1 MKRHEQLEFNFF
13 RYCNENLSN
22 TNEYNIA
29 RIIIEHI
36 GDIKTVSLEQIAQ
49 EANISIA
56 SVSRFVQKIGYS
68 SFQDF
73 KDGLDYFIRNLN
85 MVRTVSNMQQ
95 FMRTS
100 LDNLADSLYVE
111 AISNLRQTKLN
122 LDMEKLV
129 AITKLLLNSR
139 SVTFIGDTHEMI
151 DFYTV
156 QLDLVANEVPAYLF
170 DLQEFQD
177 IHSDFFKDGD
187 TLVLLNVSN
196 DFYSEIQKRVV
207 EKASQKNLKLVVF
220 AQDDLAE
227 QKIFDYIYQYGI
239 PKSINDGY
247 YSLFYLSQIISEL
260 IYKVRVIKKS

>member
-1 MKRHEQLEFNFF
+1 MKRHEQLGFNFF

-177 IHSDFFKDGD
+177 IHSDFFD
-187 TLVLLNVSN
+187 
-196 DFYSEIQKRVV
+196 
-207 EKASQKNLKLVVF
+207 
-220 AQDDLAE
+220 
-227 QKIFDYIYQYGI
+227 
-239 PKSINDGY
+239 
-247 YSLFYLSQIISEL
+247 
-260 IYKVRVIKKS
+260 KVRIIV

>member
-1 MKRHEQLEFNFF
+1 MKNDCFSFIKF
-13 RYCNENLSN
+13 CNERIANSN
-22 TNEYNIA
+22 DYNIA
-29 RIIIEHI
+29 RTIINHIE
-36 GDIKTVSLEQIAQ
+36 DIKILSLEKIAE
-49 EANISIA
+49 EANISPA
-56 SVSRFVQKIGYS
+56 SVSRFINKAGFE
-68 SFQDF
+68 SFQAF
-73 KDGLDYFIRNLN
+73 KYEFELFTRDVKMRRIISHTQR
-85 MVRTVSNMQQ
+85 
-95 FMRTS
+95 FMRTTIENMS
-100 LDNLADSLYVE
+100 ESLYVDGL
-111 AISNLRQTKLN
+111 ANLRQTKLN
-122 LDMEKLV
+122 LDIDKLKEIV
-129 AITKLLLNSR
+129 KLLKTSK

>member
-1 MKRHEQLEFNFF
+1 MLK
-13 RYCNENLSN
+13 LSA
-22 TNEYNIA
+22 I
-29 RIIIEHI
+29 
-36 GDIKTVSLEQIAQ
+36 
-49 EANISIA
+49 
-56 SVSRFVQKIGYS
+56 FVR
-68 SFQDF
+68 
-73 KDGLDYFIRNLN
+73 L
-85 MVRTVSNMQQ
+85 
-95 FMRTS
+95 
-100 LDNLADSLYVE
+100 
-111 AISNLRQTKLN
+111 KLN

-156 QLDLVANEVPAYLF
+156 QLDLVANEVPEYLF

>member
-1 MKRHEQLEFNFF
+1 
-13 RYCNENLSN
+13 
-22 TNEYNIA
+22 
-29 RIIIEHI
+29 
-36 GDIKTVSLEQIAQ
+36 
-49 EANISIA
+49 
-56 SVSRFVQKIGYS
+56 
-68 SFQDF
+68 
-73 KDGLDYFIRNLN
+73 
-85 MVRTVSNMQQ
+85 
-95 FMRTS
+95 
-100 LDNLADSLYVE
+100 
-111 AISNLRQTKLN
+111 
-122 LDMEKLV
+122 
-129 AITKLLLNSR
+129 
-139 SVTFIGDTHEMI
+139 MI

-220 AQDDLAE
+220 AQDD
-227 QKIFDYIYQYGI
+227 YIYQYGI

>member
-1 MKRHEQLEFNFF
+1 MKRHEQLGFNFF

-177 IHSDFFKDGD
+177 IH
-187 TLVLLNVSN
+187 
-196 DFYSEIQKRVV
+196 
-207 EKASQKNLKLVVF
+207 
-220 AQDDLAE
+220 
-227 QKIFDYIYQYGI
+227 
-239 PKSINDGY
+239 
-247 YSLFYLSQIISEL
+247 
-260 IYKVRVIKKS
+260 

>member
-1 MKRHEQLEFNFF
+1 
-13 RYCNENLSN
+13 
-22 TNEYNIA
+22 
-29 RIIIEHI
+29 
-36 GDIKTVSLEQIAQ
+36 
-49 EANISIA
+49 
-56 SVSRFVQKIGYS
+56 
-68 SFQDF
+68 
-73 KDGLDYFIRNLN
+73 

-139 SVTFIGDTHEMI
+139 SVTMI